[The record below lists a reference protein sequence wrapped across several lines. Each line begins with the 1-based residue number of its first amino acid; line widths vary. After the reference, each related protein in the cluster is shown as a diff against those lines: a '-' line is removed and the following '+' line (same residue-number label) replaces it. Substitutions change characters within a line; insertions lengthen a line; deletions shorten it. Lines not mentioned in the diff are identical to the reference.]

1 MPYEALIVATEP
13 LIPRMLERV
22 MERRDGTPLTVQ
34 QTDGGGAIS
43 ICHDDGTPV
52 LTVYAPQRFEFDDEL
67 RRIFPGVAERVRLPA
82 FVHEVLIGRDDAEL
96 GEALGSAAARTID
109 AQFLPLVS

>member
-1 MPYEALIVATEP
+1 MPYEALIVAAEP

-22 MERRDGTPLTVQ
+22 IERREGEPLTVQ

-43 ICHDDGTPV
+43 ICRDDGTPV
-52 LTVYAPQRFEFDDEL
+52 LSVYAPMRFEFDDEL
-67 RRIFPGVAERVRLPA
+67 RRVYPGVVDRMRLPA

-96 GEALGSAAARTID
+96 GEELGVAAARTID
-109 AQFLPLVS
+109 ARLLPLG